1 MHLTIDHHKVIP
13 LVDVDQ
19 FAFNISF
26 LRNTYLA
33 VLINSDV
40 KYVLNDGQMNNERT
54 KARTNER
61 TGGRTDGWMEKGRK
75 EGIGNKIE

>member
-26 LRNTYLA
+26 LRNTLFSC
-33 VLINSDV
+33 ID
-40 KYVLNDGQMNNERT
+40 
-54 KARTNER
+54 
-61 TGGRTDGWMEKGRK
+61 
-75 EGIGNKIE
+75 